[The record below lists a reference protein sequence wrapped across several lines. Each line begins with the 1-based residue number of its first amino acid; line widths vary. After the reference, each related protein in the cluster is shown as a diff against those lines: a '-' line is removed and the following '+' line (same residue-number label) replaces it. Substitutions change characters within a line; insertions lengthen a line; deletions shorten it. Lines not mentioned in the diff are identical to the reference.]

1 MKKIAHFF
9 LLFAI
14 TVSFGQTPCE
24 NGMAGEYPCNGYDL
38 LFEMTASAFGS
49 DNANDSWGWTD
60 PETGSEYALIGLD
73 DGTAFLNIDDP
84 INPVYLG
91 RLDTHTVASLWR
103 DVKTYGNYAFIVSE
117 ASGHG
122 MQVFDLTRLRDVV
135 NPPLNFTEDAH
146 YSGFGNAHNLVI
158 NENSGYAYGVGTQ
171 TYNGGPHFVDI
182 STPLYPKAA
191 GGFATDSYSHDGQVI
206 TYNGPDTDHTG
217 KEIYIGSNTSFV
229 SIVDITDKSN
239 PQAIATAT
247 YSNTVYTH
255 QGWFTQDQR
264 YFILGDEIDEI
275 NLGFNT
281 RSIVFDFQDL
291 DNPELHFEYEGPTAA
306 TDHNGYVKDDIYY
319 LANYT
324 AGVRM
329 IDISG
334 IDNQDF
340 QETGFFDVYPSGNN
354 AGYNGA
360 WNVYP
365 YFESGTLLVS
375 TLSYSDQDFV
385 PGMLLIR
392 DSTLASPD
400 ISAIEVYMYPN
411 PASETLTIEA
421 PNQDVFKIAIYD
433 MAGKELFQTK
443 QTGALLTIDVSTLSQ
458 GVYFVTLNDI
468 HTKKLIIQ

>member
-1 MKKIAHFF
+1 MNNFLAF
-9 LLFAI
+9 LLLCFI
-14 TVSFGQTPCE
+14 TNAYGQTPCE
-24 NGMAGEYPCNGYDL
+24 NGMAGVYPCNGYDL
-38 LFEMTASAFGS
+38 LTEMIVTQFDAT
-49 DNANDSWGWTD
+49 NANDSWGWTD
-60 PETGSEYALIGLD
+60 PDTGSEYALIGLD
-73 DGTAFLNIDDP
+73 NGTAFLNIDDP
-84 INPVYLG
+84 VNPVYLG
-91 RLDTHTVASLWR
+91 KLDTHTDSSLWR
-103 DVKTYGNYAFIVSE
+103 DIKTYENFAFIVSE

-122 MQVFDLTRLRDVV
+122 MQVFDLTRLRDVS
-135 NPPLNFTEDAH
+135 NPPVSFTEDAH
-146 YSGFGNAHNLVI
+146 YNGFGNAHNVVI
-158 NENSGYAYGVGTQ
+158 NESSGYAYGVGTS

-182 STPLYPKAA
+182 SNPLNPTAA

-206 TYNGPDTDHTG
+206 TYNGPDTDYTSR
-217 KEIYIGSNTSFV
+217 EIYIGSNTSFV

-239 PQAIATAT
+239 PQSIANIT
-247 YSNTVYTH
+247 YPNTVYTH
-255 QGWFTQDQR
+255 QGWFTQDHR

-281 RSIVFDFQDL
+281 RSIVFDLQDL
-291 DNPELHFEYEGPTAA
+291 DNPQLHFEYEGPTAA
-306 TDHNGYVKDDIYY
+306 TDHNGYVKENIYY

-340 QETGFFDVYPSGNN
+340 QETGFFDVYPSSNN

-375 TLSYSDQDFV
+375 TLRYSDQDFV

-400 ISAIEVYMYPN
+400 KSSIEVSMYPN
-411 PASETLTIEA
+411 PASERLTIEA

-433 MAGKELFQTK
+433 MGGKELFQTN
-443 QTGALLTIDVSTLSQ
+443 QTDALLTIDLSNLSQ
-458 GVYFVTLNDI
+458 GVYFVSINDI